1 MIILLFSMVNIWL
14 ALVAL
19 VTERLLGYPRA
30 LARLIGHPVVWV
42 GSLLSWLEN
51 RFNNHTRA
59 GGIIVLL
66 IVIAVVAAVTLPITL
81 TLRATPGGWLIEALF
96 ASTLLAQKELERHV
110 SAVADGLVQSL
121 EGGRDAVSKIVG
133 RDPAQLNQS
142 GVARGALESLAEN
155 TSDGITAPL
164 LWLFVGGLPGIA
176 IYKAVNTCDSM
187 IGHKSERYLAFG
199 WASAR
204 FDDLLNLVPA
214 RLTGLLFAI
223 AAGHRTREAIAA
235 MRRDARKHLSPNA
248 GWPEAAMAGGLGI
261 RLGGSRSYNG
271 KLTELAWM
279 GDGRAELDATDIQR
293 GLRLY
298 RRLLNILAGVCI
310 CAFALSF
317 WV

>member
-1 MIILLFSMVNIWL
+1 MIILVFSVVNIWL

-19 VTERLLGYPRA
+19 VTERLVGYPSA
-30 LARLIGHPVVWV
+30 LTRLIGHPVVWV

-66 IVIAVVAAVTLPITL
+66 IVIAVVVAVTLPITL

-96 ASTLLAQKELERHV
+96 ASTLLAQNELERHV
-110 SAVADGLVQSL
+110 SAVADGLVQNL
-121 EGGRDAVSKIVG
+121 EAGRDAVSMIVG
-133 RDPAQLNQS
+133 RDPAQLGQS